1 MMNSYC
7 TLSDV
12 NYLDRGL
19 ALYKSL
25 CDVKDH
31 APFILNYLCLDDE
44 IYAKLGDLDLP
55 FLHIYKVE
63 DLETDEVLKKAKH
76 NRDRK
81 DYIFTL
87 ASYFS
92 DYLLNSL
99 EFDSIFYMDSD
110 IYFYH
115 DPQKIIDACEGKD
128 CGIMLHRHNFVGH
141 RDGGFNVGVVW
152 FKKSDKGQEILSWWK
167 NAVLTKEPKELSV
180 MGDQKYLEGFIP
192 LFGEDSVKIIDEDI
206 GHGAPW
212 NFRLYV
218 YDDFKE
224 KGIIGWGDKKQ
235 ELVFNHFSQF
245 WYDSEEGKISFDNGV
260 YNHLTFGETVYRTP
274 EVFLMYQNYYDSLME
289 VNETWLQK

>member
-1 MMNSYC
+1 MNSYC

-19 ALYKSL
+19 ALYDSL
-25 CDVKDH
+25 YKREDRT
-31 APFILNYLCLDDE
+31 PFALHYLCLDDE
-44 IYAKLGDLDLP
+44 TYKRLLQLDLP
-55 FLHIYKVE
+55 FLFVYRVE
-63 DLETDEVLKKAKH
+63 DLEENEDLKEAKG

-110 IYFYH
+110 IYFYD
-115 DPQKIIDACEGKD
+115 DPQTVIDCCEGKD

-152 FKKSDKGQEILSWWK
+152 FKKSEKGREILSWWK
-167 NAVLTKEPKELSV
+167 NAVLKKEPKELSI
-180 MGDQKYLEGFIP
+180 MGDQKYLEAFTP
-192 LFGEDSVKIIDEDI
+192 MFGEDCVKVIDDDI

-224 KGIIGWGDKKQ
+224 KGLIGWGDKKQ
-235 ELVFNHFSQF
+235 KLVFNHFSQF
-245 WYDSEEGKISFDNGV
+245 WYNPDEKQISFDNNV
-260 YNHLTFGETVYRTP
+260 YAHLTYNGAVFMTP
-274 EVFLMYQNYYDSLME
+274 EVYGMYEDYYSALVE
-289 VNETWLQK
+289 VKKKWL